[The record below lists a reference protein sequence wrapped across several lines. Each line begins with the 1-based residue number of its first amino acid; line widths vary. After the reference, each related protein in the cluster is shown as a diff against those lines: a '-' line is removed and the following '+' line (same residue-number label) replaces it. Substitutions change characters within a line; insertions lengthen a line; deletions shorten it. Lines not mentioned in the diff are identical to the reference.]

1 MIDLRC
7 QSLSLRQASLLRSVC
22 LSVRLTVES
31 YAVRWPTRSQN
42 ESKIIAKIDRKS
54 IPGDASGHPKSTQ
67 NRSRDPLRTPR
78 GVQERPEGISGASR
92 ERLGASLARP
102 GSAQEASKGAPGG
115 QKARLGAPGS
125 APRRPKSIPSRVRK
139 RKNRVF
145 LAQRIRKAPSERFFI
160 DFCRFSGFLQSLRT
174 LESTA
179 PASKNKG
186 SALCAASRVA
196 HALQPQKST
205 KIGPKTS
212 NFATF

>member
-1 MIDLRC
+1 MPFAGQLAR
-7 QSLSLRQASLLRSVC
+7 
-22 LSVRLTVES
+22 
-31 YAVRWPTRSQN
+31 
-42 ESKIIAKIDRKS
+42 KINRTLPRKS
-54 IPGDASGHPKSTQ
+54 IENRSPETPRGTQ

-115 QKARLGAPGS
+115 QKGRLGAPGS

-174 LESTA
+174 LESIA
-179 PASKNKG
+179 PASKNRG
-186 SALCAASRVA
+186 SALRAAS
-196 HALQPQKST
+196 
-205 KIGPKTS
+205 
-212 NFATF
+212 